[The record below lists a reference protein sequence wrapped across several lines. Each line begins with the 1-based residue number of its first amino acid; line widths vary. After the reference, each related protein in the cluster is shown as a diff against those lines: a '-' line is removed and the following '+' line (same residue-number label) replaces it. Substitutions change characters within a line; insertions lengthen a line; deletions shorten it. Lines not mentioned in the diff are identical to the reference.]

1 MTAQTQPI
9 NQVAGAADCPYT
21 AYGGVVQPL
30 YSVSGVAEYPLV
42 VYGRTRQP
50 KNRVR
55 SSGYVGTFTVA
66 GNTNQPANLSVG
78 SAYTPNL
85 GSGVIRQIVTQM
97 SGLAAPSVFRTA
109 LGAILQPGNQSAG
122 AGVSGRG
129 AIGLTAQP
137 LNQCRT
143 TATVART
150 ASGVVR
156 QKVNQAKGRVLSTA
170 TASTLSFSDYANDD
184 EPSIDTTSPTPLEF
198 ERS

>member
-1 MTAQTQPI
+1 MTVQTQPI

-21 AYGGVVQPL
+21 AYGGVEQPL
-30 YSVSGVAEYPLV
+30 HSVSGVAEYPLV
-42 VYGRTRQP
+42 VYGRNRQP
-50 KNRVR
+50 LNRMR
-55 SSGYVGTFTVA
+55 SSAYTGTYAIDGDTD
-66 GNTNQPANLSVG
+66 QPVNRAIG
-78 SAYTPNL
+78 SAYTSNL
-85 GSGVIRQIVTQM
+85 GVGVVRQIVTQM
-97 SGLAAPSVFRTA
+97 SGLAAPSAFRTA